1 MNTDKYKYLWEKG
14 NYDNVLIK
22 GNVGYIIFNRINN
35 SLLTIEN
42 EILNEQII
50 KKMLDNGN
58 PIYKSIKDMKNNAKP
73 INNVGQP
80 SKAEDFPIKRYK
92 LSIQWT
98 ENTSLITQIK
108 TVKKVFPAIK
118 DRTNQ
123 ELFEIARKYKKWH
136 FDTLYLDKDKVKE
149 FIQLG
154 EKYGLDIIIEEDDL
168 KEVF

>member
-1 MNTDKYKYLWEKG
+1 MNMDKYKYLWEKG
-14 NYDNVLIK
+14 NYDNILIK
-22 GNVGYIIFNRINN
+22 GNVGYIIFNRVDN

-58 PIYKSIKDMKNNAKP
+58 LIYKSIKDLKNNAKP
-73 INNVGQP
+73 INIVGQP
-80 SKAEDFPIKRYK
+80 SEAEEFPIKRYK
-92 LSIQWT
+92 LSIQWS
-98 ENTSLITQIK
+98 ENTSLTTQIK
-108 TVKKVFPAIK
+108 TVKKVFPVVK

-154 EKYGLDIIIEEDDL
+154 EKYGLDIIIEQDDL

>member
-1 MNTDKYKYLWEKG
+1 MDKYKYLWEKG
-14 NYDNVLIK
+14 NYDNILIK
-22 GNVGYIIFNRINN
+22 GNVGYIIFNRVDN

-58 PIYKSIKDMKNNAKP
+58 LIYKSIKDLKNNAKP
-73 INNVGQP
+73 INIVGQP
-80 SKAEDFPIKRYK
+80 SEAEEFPIKRYK
-92 LSIQWT
+92 LSIQWS
-98 ENTSLITQIK
+98 ENTSLTTQIK
-108 TVKKVFPAIK
+108 TVKKVFPVVK

-154 EKYGLDIIIEEDDL
+154 EKYSLA
-168 KEVF
+168 